1 MTTERGRSF
10 AESGPRGGSDLWDD
24 DVGGSIL
31 TVEFFGEPPAP
42 IDVGRAVATASTRTP
57 SPLKTEDVGRALAT
71 ASTYTPEVRPLI
83 VAVGRALATVTAYA
97 PATSK
102 TEDVDSRALAVATGR
117 TPSVDAVLGV
127 ARVTA
132 RAIRPL
138 DVITNTERRGSAGWR
153 SWRRA

>member
-1 MTTERGRSF
+1 DLWDDDVGGSILTVEFFGRALHRGRPERGRSF

-42 IDVGRAVATASTRTP
+42 ID
-57 SPLKTEDVGRALAT
+57 
-71 ASTYTPEVRPLI
+71 
-83 VAVGRALATVTAYA
+83 
-97 PATSK
+97 
-102 TEDVDSRALAVATGR
+102 
-117 TPSVDAVLGV
+117 AVLGV

>member
-31 TVEFFGEPPAP
+31 TVEFFGEQ
-42 IDVGRAVATASTRTP
+42 
-57 SPLKTEDVGRALAT
+57 
-71 ASTYTPEVRPLI
+71 
-83 VAVGRALATVTAYA
+83 
-97 PATSK
+97 
-102 TEDVDSRALAVATGR
+102 
-117 TPSVDAVLGV
+117 PSVDAVLGV

-153 SWRRA
+153 PWRRA